1 MVKNGQ
7 QYCSWALTHNDD
19 DDAQHGDHTP
29 ALILHIHLTVKWQ
42 LSKQGIRWPVPQDHI
57 AGWSFEIIVITVLFN
72 INRWPS
78 AGFLI
83 GSPAQTWLT
92 HLSSDTQIRL
102 IDPMK
107 PEICTKMLRNLSE
120 KLRVIFNWG
129 KLSYSTCKHLRDC
142 SDYFVVIFSF
152 FFVFSMPSKVIITV
166 IEFMLL
172 DITRAQSEFES
183 GPN

>member
-29 ALILHIHLTVKWQ
+29 ALILHIHFTVKWQ

-152 FFVFSMPSKVIITV
+152 FLFSQCPP
-166 IEFMLL
+166 
-172 DITRAQSEFES
+172 RW
-183 GPN
+183 